1 MKETGLPAG
10 WTLEKGMIAMDEVK
24 DEWRLEGNYI
34 TRKHYL
40 PRNCDYKREEDTCP
54 LPLHYLMKDRYS
66 KMGTQLLR
74 DKMEQTFQE
83 QEAL

>member
-1 MKETGLPAG
+1 
-10 WTLEKGMIAMDEVK
+10 MIAMDEVK

-54 LPLHYLMKDRYS
+54 LPLHYLMKDRYT
-66 KMGTQLLR
+66 KMGTQLVR
-74 DKMEQTFQE
+74 DKGSRPSKNK
-83 QEAL
+83 

>member
-10 WTLEKGMIAMDEVK
+10 WILEKGMIAMD
-24 DEWRLEGNYI
+24 EGNYI

-40 PRNCDYKREEDTCP
+40 PRNSDYKPEEDTCP